1 MEIGN
6 LQERE
11 FRIMIVKMIQ
21 GLRNRMVKMQ
31 EMFTKDIK
39 NSQRINKQRRTE
51 SKKESIAE

>member
-11 FRIMIVKMIQ
+11 FRIMIVRMTQ
-21 GLRNRMVKMQ
+21 GLRNKMEKMQ

-39 NSQRINKQRRTE
+39 KTA
-51 SKKESIAE
+51 KE

>member
-21 GLRNRMVKMQ
+21 GLRNRMEKMQ

-39 NSQRINKQRRTE
+39 NS
-51 SKKESIAE
+51 

>member
-11 FRIMIVKMIQ
+11 FRIMIVRMIQ
-21 GLRNRMVKMQ
+21 GLRNRMEKMQ

-39 NSQRINKQRRTE
+39 KTA
-51 SKKESIAE
+51 KE

>member
-11 FRIMIVKMIQ
+11 SRIMIVKMIQ
-21 GLRNRMVKMQ
+21 GLRNRLEKMQ

-39 NSQRINKQRRTE
+39 NT
-51 SKKESIAE
+51 

>member
-39 NSQRINKQRRTE
+39 NSQRINKQR
-51 SKKESIAE
+51 

>member
-11 FRIMIVKMIQ
+11 FRIMIVTMIQ
-21 GLRNRMVKMQ
+21 GLRNRMEKKQ

-39 NSQRINKQRRTE
+39 NS
-51 SKKESIAE
+51 